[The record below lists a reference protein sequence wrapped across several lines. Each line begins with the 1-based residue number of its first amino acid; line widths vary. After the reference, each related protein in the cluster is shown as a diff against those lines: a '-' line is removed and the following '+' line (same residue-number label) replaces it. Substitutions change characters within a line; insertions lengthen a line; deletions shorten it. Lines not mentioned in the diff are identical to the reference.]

1 MIDYGRYSLIDYA
14 RLLHSK
20 LMTWLLY
27 RPARLVRHPVRL
39 RGKNNIHFS
48 TGFTSGY
55 FCRIEAFSRGGHD
68 KTLIFGA
75 NLNIGDF
82 CHLTSLERVEF
93 GRDILIG
100 SSVFISD
107 HDHGTVTLHDL
118 SLAPAD
124 RPLVSSPVFIE
135 DNVWIGEKAVILKGV
150 RIGRNSIV
158 AAGAVVT
165 KSVPPFSVVAG
176 VPARVVKT
184 ISGPDFLQK
193 QVSR

>member
-1 MIDYGRYSLIDYA
+1 MIDYGRYSLMDYV
-14 RLLHSK
+14 RLLYSK
-20 LMTWLLY
+20 LMTLVFY

-39 RGKNNIHFS
+39 RGKKNIQFS
-48 TGFTSGY
+48 TDFTSGY
-55 FCRIEAFSRGGHD
+55 FCRIEAFSRGGQV
-68 KTLIFGA
+68 KTMVFGE

-82 CHLTSLERVEF
+82 CHLASLERVEF
-93 GRDILIG
+93 GRDVLIG

-107 HDHGTVTLHDL
+107 HDHGAVTFHDL
-118 SLAPAD
+118 SVAPVD
-124 RPLVSSPVFIE
+124 RPLASSPVFIE

-184 ISGPDFLQK
+184 VSDSDFQREE
-193 QVSR
+193 VIR